1 MIADMT
7 YAEAS
12 LLALREEMQRDQRVW
27 ALGEDLGP
35 EGGLAGQY
43 RGLQAEFGG
52 ARICDTPISESMIM
66 AAGVGAALAGTRP
79 VVELRFADFAIC
91 AADEIVNQTAKIRYM
106 FNGQTRVPLVIR
118 QAIGMRGGT
127 AAQHSQSME
136 AWWVHVPGLTVL
148 TPATAADNYGML
160 KAAIRCDDPVIYLEH
175 KALWGIKG
183 TVDTDAPL
191 VPIGRADKVQRGDDV
206 TIVTWSGMRVECIKA
221 ADTLRQRGIAVDL
234 IDLRSLWP
242 WDRDMVMDSV
252 SRTGRLVV
260 AQEAVR
266 VGGFG
271 AEIVAEVS
279 EELWAKLRAPIR
291 RLGAP
296 RCPVPFSMP
305 LEEACRIS
313 ADMIVK
319 AAVDSVAGVPVKTGQ
334 GVLFFSEDLKVC
346 IKCICDVSV
355 CEYLGGKPWCCS
367 KRWCFLLEFFLL
379 LPSAF
384 LHRPIQSNLLD
395 FWYPLVPVE
404 LSMFPLA

>member
-1 MIADMT
+1 MIAEMT

-12 LLALREEMQRDQRVW
+12 LLALREEMQRDLRVW

-43 RGLQAEFGG
+43 RGLQTEFGG
-52 ARICDTPISESMIM
+52 ERICDTPISESMIM

-191 VPIGRADKVQRGDDV
+191 VQIGKADKVQRGDDV

-279 EELWAKLRAPIR
+279 EELWSKLRAPIR

-305 LEEACRIS
+305 LEDACRIS

-319 AAVDSVAGVPVKTGQ
+319 AAVYSV
-334 GVLFFSEDLKVC
+334 D
-346 IKCICDVSV
+346 
-355 CEYLGGKPWCCS
+355 
-367 KRWCFLLEFFLL
+367 
-379 LPSAF
+379 
-384 LHRPIQSNLLD
+384 
-395 FWYPLVPVE
+395 
-404 LSMFPLA
+404 